1 MPTFMQRH
9 WHVRGTRR
17 SKLALICLP
26 GLALLLLCAWRVWL
40 APSRVWAARAVPV
53 AFWAWRDELPAD
65 EDLQRAANEARA
77 GVLFLRAGQID
88 VQHTSLRRIRAATG
102 HFPCALP
109 IHLIYNATPDL
120 LAQLA
125 QLDEAA
131 LASVIAETFHTD
143 AERATRDGAQVI
155 GVQLDIDVPT
165 RLLPHYTRVL
175 RSLRPQLPTGTQL
188 SITGLPTWM
197 DSPALPDVLAATD
210 FWIPQCYGAMLPAR
224 LDQIV
229 PITSPTTV
237 AHSIA
242 RARALRHPFYAGLA
256 AYGYAILYTQ
266 GGAPIELRGD
276 IDPARIAHDPNF
288 ELIERRALT
297 DEPARSSA
305 SNDPAASPAYFWRY
319 VFRARREAAT
329 SGLTVHAGD
338 KLMLEVPTAAALRAC
353 ARAARTEAG
362 PQLLGI
368 CVFRLPAADD
378 PTNLTLTQIAAAL
391 DDTTPP
397 NTLDLRLVADATV
410 PAAANATETQLTLTA
425 ANNGATGALLGDD
438 ACTLSLDVPAGSVR
452 GIVALEQF
460 ANVAPLCR
468 TSVQDSAPQPC
479 SLRRANVLRLSAPA
493 WPPGAHAR
501 AVFSLAGPLPERLT
515 ITTIV
520 RRDDNHAISE
530 TRLEQVKKGNEP

>member
-1 MPTFMQRH
+1 MQRL

-17 SKLALICLP
+17 GKLALICLP
-26 GLALLLLCAWRVWL
+26 GVALLLLCAWRLWL
-40 APSRVWAARAVPV
+40 QPPRVWAARAVPV
-53 AFWAWRDELPAD
+53 AFWAWRDELPTD
-65 EDLQRAANEARA
+65 EDVQRAANEARA
-77 GVLFLRAGQID
+77 RVLFLRAGQID

-102 HFPCALP
+102 HFPRALP

-131 LASVIAETFHTD
+131 LASIVAETFRAD
-143 AERATRDGAQVI
+143 AERATRAGAQVV

-165 RLLPHYTRVL
+165 RLLPRYTRVL
-175 RSLRPQLPTGTQL
+175 RLLRPQLPTGMQL

-197 DSPALPDVLAATD
+197 DSPALADVLAATD
-210 FWIPQCYGAMLPAR
+210 FWIPQCYGAMLPTR
-224 LDQIV
+224 LDQVV
-229 PITSPTTV
+229 PSTSPATV

-242 RARALRHPFYAGLA
+242 RARSFHHPFYAGLA

-305 SNDPAASPAYFWRY
+305 FNDPAASPACFWRY

-329 SGLTVHAGD
+329 SDLAVHAGD
-338 KLMLEVPTAAALRAC
+338 KLMLEVPTTEALRAC

-368 CVFRLPAADD
+368 CVFRLPADDD

-397 NTLDLRLVADATV
+397 AMLNLHLAADATMSA
-410 PAAANATETQLTLTA
+410 PDDTAQAQLTLTA
-425 ANNGATGALLGDD
+425 ANDGATGALLGDD
-438 ACTLSLDVPAGSVR
+438 ACTLSLDVPTGSVR

-460 ANVAPLCR
+460 TNVTPLCR
-468 TSVQDSAPQPC
+468 STAQGVAPQPC
-479 SLRRANVLRLSAPA
+479 SLRRANVLRLSAPS
-493 WPPGAHAR
+493 WQPGARAR
-501 AVFSLAGPLPERLT
+501 AVFSLTGPLPEQLT
-515 ITTIV
+515 ITTTM
-520 RRDDNHAISE
+520 RRDDDRALSE
-530 TRLEQVKKGNEP
+530 TRLEQLKKGNEP

>member
-1 MPTFMQRH
+1 MPTFMQRQ

-17 SKLALICLP
+17 GKLALICLL
-26 GLALLLLCAWRVWL
+26 GVTLLLLCAWRAWL
-40 APSRVWAARAVPV
+40 EPPRVWAARAVPV

-65 EDLQRAANEARA
+65 ANVQQAANEARA
-77 GVLFLRAGQID
+77 RVLFLRAGQID

-102 HFPCALP
+102 HFPRALP
-109 IHLIYNATPDL
+109 LHLIYNATPDL

-131 LASVIAETFHTD
+131 LANIVAGTFRVD
-143 AERATRDGAQVI
+143 VERATRDSAQVV

-165 RLLPHYTRVL
+165 RLLPRYARVL
-175 RSLRPQLPTGTQL
+175 RGLRPQLPTGTQL

-197 DSPALPDVLAATD
+197 DSPALADVLAATD

-224 LDQIV
+224 LDQVV

-266 GGAPIELRGD
+266 GGAPVELRGD

-297 DEPARSSA
+297 DAPARSSA
-305 SNDPAASPAYFWRY
+305 PNDPAASPACFWRY

-329 SGLTVHAGD
+329 NGLTVHAGD

-353 ARAARTEAG
+353 ARAARAEAG

-391 DDTTPP
+391 DDTTPS
-397 NTLDLRLVADATV
+397 NALDLRLVAAATV
-410 PAAANATETQLTLTA
+410 PAPADTAQAQLTLTA
-425 ANNGATGALLGDD
+425 VNNGATGALLGDD

-460 ANVAPLCR
+460 TNVTPLCR
-468 TSVQDSAPQPC
+468 AAAQDVAPQPC

-493 WPPGAHAR
+493 WQPGAHAR
-501 AVFSLAGPLPERLT
+501 AVFSLTGPLPERLT

-520 RRDDNHAISE
+520 RRDDNHAMTE
-530 TRLEQVKKGNEP
+530 TRMEQIKKGNKP